1 MCELCGND
9 SDEHPP
15 GCCNYANLVR
25 MALGGEVLDRFRDAP
40 TKIICNYCGHETD
53 VREKTSFRCECNR
66 NYYLVD
72 NGFDTPYW
80 KVEPDQFSS

>member
-25 MALGGEVLDRFRDAP
+25 MALGGESLAAP
-40 TKIICNYCGHETD
+40 DPLTMG
-53 VREKTSFRCECNR
+53 VRPAPSVP
-66 NYYLVD
+66 VD
-72 NGFDTPYW
+72 FAH
-80 KVEPDQFSS
+80 VEPVAARQANRKS